1 MADTVA
7 KDPLISDSEVVIELV
22 NDPLIDFEATPEFRQ
37 QFRVWKNAKLNEV
50 LAYLHNNWGLEEV
63 TLDRLV
69 MMPQFVLPDRKNRN
83 LYGQVAPG
91 QTFTDPAGNVVLHP
105 VTSQPMIFTVWRR
118 VDPPAA
124 AIEEMEAPATA
135 DDAKAEIELAQP
147 TAAAAI

>member
-7 KDPLISDSEVVIELV
+7 KDALISDSAVVIELV

-37 QFRVWKNAKLNEV
+37 QFRAWKNAKLDEV
-50 LAYLHNNWGLEEV
+50 LAYLHNNWSLKEV

-105 VTSQPMIFTVWRR
+105 VTRQLMIFTVWRR

-124 AIEEMEAPATA
+124 IEETEAPATA

-147 TAAAAI
+147 TAAI